1 MIISSTAQAGPLA
14 FPTVPDWMMG
24 EPSSTDAFK
33 VWLDTQSR
41 LQQWNAHFRNISDRL
56 DSCATWQTQSR
67 QSARQ
72 VTDTRSGNIDE
83 LQDALTEASQA
94 WYRFLLDWFSHS
106 ETIAAAARDF
116 GKAVQ
121 DYSSAEQDEQLQQQ
135 GVAFAQNNDPVVRKA
150 NAKSRAQAAAQTA
163 EDAKAALLQADAA
176 AQQGLES
183 ARSAMVNVNNMLL
196 GNRNAWIMQI
206 GSIKGINALVATKVV
221 TGLTDDQLLTLVENG
236 GGQTPVFEPHLRR
249 LGETL
254 GQKHL
259 DGLRGSTDEER
270 AYYQRQ
276 MTAFS
281 TMGSFSAAWLDKVG
295 MDEVRRSLYLA
306 SDSNHDGLSSDRL
319 PSAVAMPIYTNML
332 RSAGKANPM
341 THGDSYVKSL
351 LFKQNGRGSLP
362 LNNLDRQK
370 MAKGVAESL
379 SHGDPLAATFGRVLT
394 NDILQRGDKEP
405 GHLALNSRAIAP
417 GFWAKMSRDD
427 SYELLKDKNSK
438 DGVDEDAL
446 NMMTEFRDIP
456 GWNGGAGNVIAGASS
471 GHLYRGP
478 DGKVHADPE
487 KTKLASTVASA
498 AVRRYGYE
506 TAVNGTE
513 LPDDLKPHVGR
524 IFAVHPGAVQR
535 SAVDGSIEN
544 DQKLTGFSANGA
556 GLMQTTTPDGTEYY
570 EPEFDKIAVQGLMP
584 EVLTDSQSAEDI
596 GRATGTYNQQ
606 KLKSV
611 GESGGPEKVKD
622 AVEESRQMTGFMQAS
637 SGPKLADKDA
647 AVALA
652 TGRTSAA
659 SGVVATGV
667 SGLGPPGVVGG
678 MVVLGGSEVVKDW
691 QSANI
696 EERVEGENYHKTV
709 QHGVAVRQSI
719 PSDRAGDA
727 AALVDNERGRSRL
740 AARAHEH
747 PCIREDGTV
756 DREAL
761 MKADNKTQ
769 ESFVSIVGEVTPEF
783 EDYAESDHNSAVERG
798 RGHLKGSRSATND
811 PNK

>member
-41 LQQWNAHFRNISDRL
+41 LQQWNAHFGNISDRL

-281 TMGSFSAAWLDKVG
+281 TMGSFSGAWLDKVG

-306 SDSNHDGLSSDRL
+306 GDSNHDGLSSDRL

-362 LNNLDRQK
+362 LNNFDRQK
-370 MAKGVAESL
+370 MAEGIAESL

-438 DGVDEDAL
+438 DGVDKEVL

-478 DGKVHADPE
+478 DGKIHADPE
-487 KTKLASTVASA
+487 KTKLASTVAGV
-498 AVRRYGYE
+498 AVRKYGKE
-506 TAVNGTE
+506 AAVNGGE
-513 LPDDLKPHVGR
+513 VPDDLKPHVGR

-535 SAVDGSIEN
+535 SVIDEPMDEGQEKISSPVGDIFLLQTRTKDG
-544 DQKLTGFSANGA
+544 A
-556 GLMQTTTPDGTEYY
+556 EYH
-570 EPEFDKIAVQGLMP
+570 EPEFDKVAVQKLMP
-584 EVLTDSQSAEDI
+584 GVLSDSQSAHDVGQAI
-596 GRATGTYNQQ
+596 GAYNEQ

-611 GESGGPEKVKD
+611 GDSGPSDKVKD
-622 AVEESRQMTGFMQAS
+622 AVHESRQMNGFMQAAAS
-637 SGPKLADKDA
+637 PEIADKHA
-647 AVALA
+647 AAALA

-659 SGVVATGV
+659 AGIIATGV
-667 SGLGPPGVVGG
+667 SGFGPPGVVGG
-678 MVVLGGSEVVKDW
+678 MAVLAGSEVVKDW
-691 QSANI
+691 QSADI
-696 EERVEGENYHKTV
+696 EARVESDNYDK
-709 QHGVAVRQSI
+709 GVKNGLVVRQSI
-719 PSDRAGDA
+719 AGDRASDA

-747 PCIREDGTV
+747 PCIGEDGTV

-761 MKADNKTQ
+761 MKADPEIQ
-769 ESFVSIVGEVTPEF
+769 QSFVRIVGEVTPEF
-783 EDYAESDHNSAVERG
+783 EDYAQSDHNAAVERG
-798 RGHLKGSRSATND
+798 RGHFNGSRDTTKD
-811 PNK
+811 PKN